1 MNRLLRSALLVL
13 SCLAAG
19 APAAARAQIPE
30 FDLERLRLDPAGVGS
45 LVQGTGTLAPAGT
58 YRLSYVIHGEGRPL
72 AYREDGLLLGNG
84 FGGTSDRVEDY
95 ISDRIGIHVLASWTA
110 ASWLELHGE
119 LPIMG
124 WQIGDD
130 LSAVGVPNPKK
141 SALGAPWLGFRVPV
155 FRDGPLGFDMAIAVD
170 ASGPLGTKNSVV
182 RPEGFVARPRLEL
195 GRRFGG
201 LQFGLEGGFLWRQK
215 PVDMGPVELQ
225 HEVTGGMVFA
235 TTGRVRVELDLRA
248 GMNFDELGAYGESLV
263 GVRFPVAA
271 FDAFLMGGP
280 GFGDAPGTPRYRAL
294 FGLSWPSA
302 VTSEPRVRDPYPAT
316 RPAPALPPPSK
327 TGPSRTSPSPVPAP
341 VPLPPPPK
349 SGKARL
355 EAGRIA
361 LNEKIQFE
369 PRSAKIAEG
378 SFTLLDEVVSILEA
392 NPGVEIVIEGHT
404 DSQGAPGK
412 NRELSYNRAEAV
424 KRYLVR
430 RGVAATRVDTRG
442 YGESR
447 PIASNDYES
456 GREQNRRVEIRVK
469 RK

>member
-1 MNRLLRSALLVL
+1 MNRLSRSALLVL

-19 APAAARAQIPE
+19 APAATRAQIPE
-30 FDLERLRLDPAGVGS
+30 FDLERLRLDPAAVGS

-58 YRLSYVIHGEGRPL
+58 LRLSYVIAGEGRPL

-84 FGGTSDRVEDY
+84 FGGTTDRVEDY
-95 ISDRIGIHVLASWTA
+95 ISDRIGIHVLASWTV

-119 LPIMG
+119 LPVMG

-141 SALGAPWLGFRVPV
+141 TALAAPWLGFRVPV
-155 FRDGPLGFDMAIAVD
+155 FRDGPLGLDMAFALD
-170 ASGPLGTKNSVV
+170 ASGPVGTKNSVV

-201 LQFGLEGGFLWRQK
+201 LQWGLEAGFLWRQK

-225 HEVTGGMVFA
+225 HELTGGMVFA
-235 TTGRVRVELDLRA
+235 TTGRTRVELDLRA
-248 GMNFDELGAYGESLV
+248 GMNFDELGAYGESLL
-263 GVRFPVAA
+263 GVRFRVAA

-294 FGLSWPSA
+294 FGLAWPSGD
-302 VTSEPRVRDPYPAT
+302 TSEPRAKEPYPAT
-316 RPAPALPPPSK
+316 RPVPPPPRS
-327 TGPSRTSPSPVPAP
+327 TTTPSRPADRSPVPAP

-349 SGKARL
+349 SGKAKL

-369 PRSAKIAEG
+369 PRSAKIDER
-378 SFTLLDEVVSILEA
+378 SFSLLDEVVTILDA
-392 NPGVEIVIEGHT
+392 SRTVEIVIEGHT

-430 RGVAATRVDTRG
+430 RGIAATRIDTRG